1 MCYICNVKIKQMNTI
16 DLKKNSKEELIIYIE
31 KMSRDMT
38 KIQEENLELR
48 KENQQMQDYINQ
60 LDTMI
65 QMEVED
71 MEFLPHKATVEE
83 IIEHFKNK

>member
-1 MCYICNVKIKQMNTI
+1 MNTI

-31 KMSRDMT
+31 KMSRDMK

-60 LDTMI
+60 LDRS
-65 QMEVED
+65 
-71 MEFLPHKATVEE
+71 
-83 IIEHFKNK
+83 NKFEKIN